1 MLLKALN
8 KAFAIYAFIY
18 AFIYAIIYAFK
29 SLSKG
34 RPSKYLDAKAVCH
47 PGQLLQHTYTRHL
60 TSDLSKPFARAN
72 EEHT

>member
-29 SLSKG
+29 SLSKE
-34 RPSKYLDAKAVCH
+34 RPSKDLDAKALWHAVFKFG
-47 PGQLLQHTYTRHL
+47 PLKTTRE
-60 TSDLSKPFARAN
+60 S
-72 EEHT
+72 